1 MLVFFNVY
9 LFKIINIKTNN
20 MPLEQEKIVAN
31 TKKYFDTATKLGFM
45 NEELMKYLGE
55 SFIKAPA
62 STMADLH
69 NAFEGGLI
77 DHLLRVG
84 SYAVKFNNALPEEE
98 RVDQNSLLKIC
109 LLHQIGKANLYKP
122 CDSEWHRKNQG
133 KMYEFNDDLTSMRV
147 GERSVY
153 YAMSHGVSFTE
164 EEYTA
169 IINLDKNDDK
179 MAEYHNSMLG
189 DLLKT
194 AAIFAIKHEKN
205 KK

>member
-1 MLVFFNVY
+1 MS
-9 LFKIINIKTNN
+9 
-20 MPLEQEKIVAN
+20 LEQEKIVAN

-45 NEELMKYLGE
+45 NEELMKFLGE

-109 LLHQIGKANLYKP
+109 LLHQIGKANLYKS

-133 KMYEFNDDLTSMRV
+133 KMYDFNEDLTSMRV

-153 YAMSHGVSFTE
+153 YAMSHGISLTE

-169 IINLDKNDDK
+169 ILNLDKSDDK